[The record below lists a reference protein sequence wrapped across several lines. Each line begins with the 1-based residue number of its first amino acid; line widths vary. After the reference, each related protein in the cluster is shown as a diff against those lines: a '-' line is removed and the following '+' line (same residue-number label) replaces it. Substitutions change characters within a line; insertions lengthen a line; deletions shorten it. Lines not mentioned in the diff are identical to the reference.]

1 MNKKTSRIIKLYTI
15 LWQGGTNLKKQLN
28 FIQIVRLNQL
38 TNETLIRGVDIAKHF
53 NITRAFDFKSRG

>member
-1 MNKKTSRIIKLYTI
+1 M
-15 LWQGGTNLKKQLN
+15 KKQLN